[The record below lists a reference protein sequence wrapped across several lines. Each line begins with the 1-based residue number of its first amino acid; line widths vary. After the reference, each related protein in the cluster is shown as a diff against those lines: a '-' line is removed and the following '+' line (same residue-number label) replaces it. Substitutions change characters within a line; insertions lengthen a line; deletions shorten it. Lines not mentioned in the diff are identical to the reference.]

1 MLALVVILILAWLL
15 PGSIF
20 LWLGVFFVALM
31 IFLVVTANDAEAE
44 ESGRKP
50 TIREVDGK
58 EQDIKVYIEERIES
72 MYAAGKTDVDV
83 AHAFDF
89 FRYDMWLYY
98 HPFLCW
104 DSTWWRFTTPS
115 GLINK
120 RMPFRSG
127 CAENTH
133 RHIPTI
139 RLIRQIHR
147 KSRQN
152 TLGSCLITAEAGAPA
167 LAGSLHVRIENP
179 PHRRNLLRGPWSLV
193 TPYWAMLLAI
203 VTMTGSPIDAKQHF
217 FGHGSTLLFI
227 VTK

>member
-20 LWLGVFFVALM
+20 LWLGVFFVALI

-104 DSTWWRFTTPS
+104 DSTWWRVYDTQRPHKQADAFQERMRRKYPQAYSHYPADPS
-115 GLINK
+115 NTSEIEAEYT
-120 RMPFRSG
+120 RFMFDYCRSRG
-127 CAENTH
+127 TCAGGIPSCSH
-133 RHIPTI
+133 REPSAQEKSIAWTLVTGDPVLGHA
-139 RLIRQIHR
+139 LGHSDDDR
-147 KSRQN
+147 KS
-152 TLGSCLITAEAGAPA
+152 
-167 LAGSLHVRIENP
+167 
-179 PHRRNLLRGPWSLV
+179 
-193 TPYWAMLLAI
+193 
-203 VTMTGSPIDAKQHF
+203 D
-217 FGHGSTLLFI
+217 
-227 VTK
+227 